1 MNEMKQHEF
10 RRQELQTMQ
19 ALVEE
24 VRRLRAILEA
34 H

>member
-1 MNEMKQHEF
+1 MAEVEQHAL

-24 VRRLRAILEA
+24 VRRLRAVLEA